1 MTRAPRPRLLALGG
15 LVALAAAIGVGR
27 FVDTP
32 ILPFMLADLGLTEGQ
47 AGFIASATF
56 AGYLVGAL
64 LAAAPKL
71 PGSRCA
77 WLLWALVAS
86 ALTTAA
92 VGLGTAYAAFLVLR
106 FLGGVASAF
115 HEKVGLRKSRHF
127 FCKWLRSGSAQMRGF
142 ATAVGSKADI
152 GAPALTQL

>member
-1 MTRAPRPRLLALGG
+1 
-15 LVALAAAIGVGR
+15 
-27 FVDTP
+27 
-32 ILPFMLADLGLTEGQ
+32 MLADLGLTEGQ
-47 AGFIASATF
+47 AGFIASANF

-115 HEKVGLRKSRHF
+115 YEKVGLRKSRHF
-127 FCKWLRSGSAQMRGF
+127 FCKWLGGDVPTDVRAR
-142 ATAVGSKADI
+142 
-152 GAPALTQL
+152 PLCTQKRTFVAAC